1 MLEVIGN
8 MFICFAILG
17 GAIIFTYTN
26 VMYTPDKEE
35 EETNDVK
42 HR

>member
-1 MLEVIGN
+1 MIEAIGN

-17 GAIIFTYTN
+17 GAIIFTYSN
-26 VMYTPDKEE
+26 VMYTPEKEE
-35 EETNDVK
+35 ESNDTK